1 MRNRGEGEGDG
12 CDAYCKC
19 GKTEPIARAQA
30 LSVGDHPQPADHTA
44 DAATVAAL
52 SVDGPPLRLIVFA
65 RAFRA
70 IWVLKRWAF
79 RAAERRASSRRHA
92 RRPPGAAERLRQ
104 RLRLYGMQMLR
115 IAGDGF
121 CDDFGAYLRRMQ
133 RNRTWGDE
141 LTLRAASEALAE
153 IARDRARSREIAR
166 ERALGASLHVVTST
180 EFNPYLV
187 YTPSEQKMDKQ
198 ASAPPTRGKRKQRQ
212 CPKPRLEPASGGER
226 RASAEAA

>member
-1 MRNRGEGEGDG
+1 MYLGRKKNQSGSAD
-12 CDAYCKC
+12 
-19 GKTEPIARAQA
+19 EPEARMQ
-30 LSVGDHPQPADHTA
+30 LSCTSPSSSDHPQPADHTA

-115 IAGDGF
+115 IAGDGNCQF
-121 CDDFGAYLRRMQ
+121 RSISRSLYGTEEHHAFVR
-133 RNRTWGDE
+133 
-141 LTLRAASEALAE
+141 RAAVEHLRSHAE
-153 IARDRARSREIAR
+153 D
-166 ERALGASLHVVTST
+166 
-180 EFNPYLV
+180 F
-187 YTPSEQKMDKQ
+187 
-198 ASAPPTRGKRKQRQ
+198 
-212 CPKPRLEPASGGER
+212 SGET
-226 RASAEAA
+226 

>member
-1 MRNRGEGEGDG
+1 MQE
-12 CDAYCKC
+12 
-19 GKTEPIARAQA
+19 ARMQEARMQ
-30 LSVGDHPQPADHTA
+30 LSCTSPSSSDHPQPADHTA

-115 IAGDGF
+115 IAGDGNCQF
-121 CDDFGAYLRRMQ
+121 RSISRSLYGTEEHHAFVR
-133 RNRTWGDE
+133 
-141 LTLRAASEALAE
+141 RAAVEHL
-153 IARDRARSREIAR
+153 RSHE
-166 ERALGASLHVVTST
+166 ED
-180 EFNPYLV
+180 F
-187 YTPSEQKMDKQ
+187 
-198 ASAPPTRGKRKQRQ
+198 
-212 CPKPRLEPASGGER
+212 SGET
-226 RASAEAA
+226 